1 MYPRRFEVDTQEE
14 SLVIGADRRA
24 TNRTILLTR
33 YNLVRAAID
42 HVLECIRRGRLS
54 FKALL
59 DLGVFAYEG
68 SSIKPV
74 IACET
79 ISKAFCARLHDGS
92 AWYGGLTDAPAG
104 RMIESNGLPSSVA
117 ELKKI
122 EACLIELLER
132 HPSGIALSQLRYI
145 YEEAFGHP
153 LEFIKFG
160 FVKLAAFLAAKFSH
174 MCTITHSGAYNAV
187 VPTIVPSNN
196 ELHHANQSDQS
207 TGESPA
213 RQTIFHEQLWDW
225 LQDRSAES
233 SLGSIIS
240 FNHILAKWREPLEPI
255 ISIYVP
261 NFEKMT
267 DSSCSNSIRPVN
279 ETFRERDSAPA
290 LEESYWGVKCR
301 ALRERS
307 PDSDSLCA
315 STTPTQRASTLSL
328 SPSQSSATIGEG
340 LSPCGSNS
348 FEGARRKSQS
358 PKRGNR

>member
-1 MYPRRFEVDTQEE
+1 
-14 SLVIGADRRA
+14 
-24 TNRTILLTR
+24 
-33 YNLVRAAID
+33 
-42 HVLECIRRGRLS
+42 
-54 FKALL
+54 
-59 DLGVFAYEG
+59 
-68 SSIKPV
+68 
-74 IACET
+74 
-79 ISKAFCARLHDGS
+79 
-92 AWYGGLTDAPAG
+92 
-104 RMIESNGLPSSVA
+104 MIESNGVLSSAA
-117 ELKKI
+117 ELKNI
-122 EACLIELLER
+122 EACLIKLLER

-160 FVKLAAFLAAKFSH
+160 FVKLAAFLAAKFGH
-174 MCTITHSGAYNAV
+174 MCTITHSGSDNAV
-187 VPTIVPSNN
+187 VPTIIPSNK
-196 ELHHANQSDQS
+196 ELHHANQIDQS

-213 RQTIFHEQLWDW
+213 RQTTFHKQLWDW

-233 SLGSIIS
+233 SLGSTIS

-255 ISIYVP
+255 ISTYVP
-261 NFEKMT
+261 NFEEMT
-267 DSSCSNSIRPVN
+267 DSLCSNSIRPVK
-279 ETFRERDSAPA
+279 ETLRERSGDSAPV